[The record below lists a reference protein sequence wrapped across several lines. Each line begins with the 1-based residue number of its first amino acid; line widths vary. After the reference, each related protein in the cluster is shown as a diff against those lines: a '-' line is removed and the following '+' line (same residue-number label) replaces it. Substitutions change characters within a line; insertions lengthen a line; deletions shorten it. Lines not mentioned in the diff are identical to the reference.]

1 MKEPRCVLITGA
13 TGEIGGALALAYARP
28 GCTLVLQGRR
38 VERLHGLAQACQ
50 AQGAQVQLQ
59 AMDVR
64 DLAALRTWVSKL
76 CTPNEKRLKPPASAA
91 SNLRSSYRLRRP
103 SRVISQSGRNGK

>member
-38 VERLHGLAQACQ
+38 V
-50 AQGAQVQLQ
+50 
-59 AMDVR
+59 
-64 DLAALRTWVSKL
+64 
-76 CTPNEKRLKPPASAA
+76 
-91 SNLRSSYRLRRP
+91 
-103 SRVISQSGRNGK
+103 